1 MKRMLIVIAA
11 TLLCAASSRAQYVVY
26 DPALH
31 TQNIISEAQNI
42 AKYVQMIDNQVQ
54 QITTLN
60 SQLQVFG
67 NPSKILNLAGFTGL
81 ISDLQ
86 DTGVGQAVGQ
96 LENLAQG
103 VDALQYDANGLY
115 HNVGTTFT
123 TPDGNSVSRAANLYR
138 QFAAVNEATKNFTGV
153 YADVVSR
160 RDSLRQD
167 IASTTNNSGRLPQR
181 RRCKSSPAC

>member
-96 LENLAQG
+96 L
-103 VDALQYDANGLY
+103 
-115 HNVGTTFT
+115 
-123 TPDGNSVSRAANLYR
+123 
-138 QFAAVNEATKNFTGV
+138 
-153 YADVVSR
+153 
-160 RDSLRQD
+160 
-167 IASTTNNSGRLPQR
+167 
-181 RRCKSSPAC
+181 